1 NLKSERFQKELEKL
15 KPDIAVVVAFRM
27 LPKKVWNF
35 PELGTFNL
43 HASLL
48 PDYRGAAPHNWALIN
63 GEKEIGVTTLC
74 LDEKIATGKII
85 AQEKVA
91 IAPNDN
97 AGSLHDKLMVKGAE
111 LVDYSLSMI
120 AKNEIRPRP
129 QRDSGTPKTAPKLNK
144 TNTRINWK
152 SDVKEIYDFVR

>member
-1 NLKSERFQKELEKL
+1 KYAEEHQLNILQPPNLKSERFQKELEKL

-48 PDYRGAAPHNWALIN
+48 PDYRGAAPINWALIN
-63 GEKEIGVTTLC
+63 GEKETGVTTFF
-74 LDEKIATGKII
+74 LDEKIDTGKII

-120 AKNEIRPRP
+120 A
-129 QRDSGTPKTAPKLNK
+129 
-144 TNTRINWK
+144 
-152 SDVKEIYDFVR
+152 